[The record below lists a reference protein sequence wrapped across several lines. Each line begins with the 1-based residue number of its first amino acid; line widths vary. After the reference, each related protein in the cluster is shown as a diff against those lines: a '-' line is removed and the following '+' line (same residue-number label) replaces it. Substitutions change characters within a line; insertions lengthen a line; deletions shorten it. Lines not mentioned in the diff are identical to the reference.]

1 MRKEGEPDG
10 GGAEDGTDHL
20 AGEVLRNERPIE
32 LANAGEAECDRGI
45 DVRSG
50 EIDDGV
56 NGDGDGDAPAGSDDN
71 PAGIVAG
78 GFLQGHICIYA
89 APKQDKQEGADEF
102 CGEVTHAPECTELAG
117 NEKESLV
124 TVRLRTVRA

>member
-1 MRKEGEPDG
+1 MN
-10 GGAEDGTDHL
+10 GTTGWPCKWVAASATCVL
-20 AGEVLRNERPIE
+20 AWSSFPCSMHRC
-32 LANAGEAECDRGI
+32 ASSRGI
-45 DVRSG
+45 DVCSG
-50 EIDDGV
+50 EVDNGV
-56 NGDGDGDAPAGSDDN
+56 NGDGDGDAPAGGDHN

-78 GFLQGHICIYA
+78 GFLQGHIGIHA
-89 APKQDKQEGADEF
+89 APKQDKQEGPDQF